1 MENERG
7 EKIGQILKNIGNL
20 GKSIKIPSLIPVQQV
35 QERANAIGVPVTG
48 TGFVRTLMYFIAGLL
63 VIGILLLGIDQ
74 WITPV
79 FQKSPGAPGYIA
91 IPGTDLSEMYW
102 QKLSTVSNIVI
113 GTPAPPPSIPGI
125 VHTPPLSTSAIEGQ
139 SSYSL
144 SMDVLIDDEYPQALG
159 VGQDQRVFFVLSS
172 TVNNPTIRIGL
183 DNDKNT
189 VYITT
194 FDANGLQQ
202 TAILDNV
209 PIHIPF
215 RIGVVVT
222 PYILEGYLNG
232 LLVMT
237 RQLKSPPKIPS
248 TGDKIFAPANI
259 KIGSTVLSRGISV
272 LNMRIFGYVVSSE
285 EMKARMGDLTL
296 QSSFNTTTDNNW
308 MFS

>member
-1 MENERG
+1 MENNRG
-7 EKIGQILKNIGNL
+7 EKISQILKNVGNL
-20 GKSIKIPSLIPVQQV
+20 GKSIKIPSLIPVQQI
-35 QERANAIGVPVTG
+35 QESANAIGVPITG
-48 TGFVRTLMYFIAGLL
+48 TGFVRIFMYFIAGIL
-63 VIGILLLGIDQ
+63 VIGILLLGVDQ

-91 IPGTDLSEMYW
+91 IPGTDLSEIYW
-102 QKLSTVSNIVI
+102 RKLSTVSNIII
-113 GTPAPPPSIPGI
+113 GTPAPPPSVPGI
-125 VHTPPLSTSAIEGQ
+125 TYSPPLSTGVIEGQ

-144 SMDVLIDDEYPQALG
+144 SMDVLIHDEYPQALG
-159 VGQDQRVFFVLSS
+159 IGQDQRVFFMLSS
-172 TVNNPTIRIGL
+172 TINNPTLRIGL

-209 PIHIPF
+209 PIHTPF
-215 RIGVVVT
+215 RVGVVVT
-222 PYILEGYLNG
+222 PFILEGYLNG

-259 KIGSTVLSRGISV
+259 KIESTVLSRGISV
-272 LNMRIFGYVVSSE
+272 LNMRIFGYTVSPE
-285 EMKARMGDLTL
+285 EMRVRMEDLAL
-296 QSSFNTTTDNNW
+296 VSSFNTTTNNNW